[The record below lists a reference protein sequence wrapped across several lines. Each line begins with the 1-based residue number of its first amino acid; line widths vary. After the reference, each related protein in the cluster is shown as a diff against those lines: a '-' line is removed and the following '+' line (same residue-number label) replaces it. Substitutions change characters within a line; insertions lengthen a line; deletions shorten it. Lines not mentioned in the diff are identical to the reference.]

1 MQRAGRSNKTNAIVI
16 EAKMRARRRRKCFP
30 EETGW
35 RETEHAGA
43 SVILLTN
50 EKTVADKNESADEEK
65 LLIESADRNKI
76 C

>member
-1 MQRAGRSNKTNAIVI
+1 MFYRSKAHFPGRSGTRSAIVI
-16 EAKMRARRRRKCFP
+16 AAKMRARRRRKCFP
-30 EETGW
+30 NETGW

-50 EKTVADKNESADEEK
+50 EKTFADKK
-65 LLIESADRNKI
+65 RI

>member
-1 MQRAGRSNKTNAIVI
+1 VI
-16 EAKMRARRRRKCFP
+16 AAKLRARRRRKCFP

-43 SVILLTN
+43 SVILLTC
-50 EKTVADKNESADEEK
+50 EKTFADEK
-65 LLIESADRNKI
+65 RI